1 MKYKKKKK
9 TTRSRGYTLNGTV
22 DHVNKK
28 YAFIVIDEFSE
39 DIKVRSRY
47 LRGAIHGDKVEIK
60 VSHQLS
66 KRNLE
71 GEVIKIL
78 ERKTTEFIGTVE
90 DSKGFAFFIPK
101 NKKVFVDFF
110 IRKKRSDKFSKRKKY
125 LAKVIDWGNSSKKP
139 EAKVVKCIGN
149 IGENETEINSIIY
162 DFDLPT
168 EFPSDVK
175 EETNMLNEII
185 SEKEIKKRKDLR
197 SLDSF
202 TIDPDDAKDFD
213 DALSVEKENDNIKI
227 GIHIADVSHYFNV
240 RTDINK
246 EAEKRATS
254 VYLVDR
260 TIPMLP
266 EKLSNNLCSLKPN
279 VDRLTYSVI
288 IKFDSNLS
296 MIDYWIG
303 RTVIHSKKR
312 FTYDEAQESI
322 NNIDG
327 LFHEKLNILNN
338 IAKNIRAK
346 RFKSGSFNFSSNEIK
361 FRLDKE
367 KKPIEVFRKK
377 RKDTHKMVEEYML
390 LANKLVAE
398 KIISIEKKEK
408 KSYPFV
414 YRIHEDPEES
424 KISELKNYIK
434 QFGYTINTN
443 EGSLANSLNGL
454 MKEIK
459 GKPEER
465 SVEKFAIRSMSKAKY
480 STEKEKHFGLS
491 FRHYTHFT
499 SPIRRFP
506 DVMVHRLLSDYMN
519 ESKPKEKTY
528 YDIMCKHSSK
538 MEINATKAERESIK
552 YKQAE
557 YMSLFI
563 GKKFD
568 AIISGVTEWGIYA
581 EIVKTLCEG
590 LIKISSMKDDHYI
603 FDSEKMRITGRNS
616 KKIFRLGQ
624 PIRVLVIDTDIEK
637 RTIDLELT

>member
-1 MKYKKKKK
+1 MKFKKKKK
-9 TTRSRGYTLNGTV
+9 KSNTRGYTLKGTV

-28 YAFIVIDEFSE
+28 YAFIEIDEYSE
-39 DIKVRSRY
+39 DIKVRSKY
-47 LRGAIHGDKVEIK
+47 LKGAIHGDKVEIK

-78 ERKTTEFIGTVE
+78 ERKTNEFIGTIE

-125 LAKVIDWGNSSKKP
+125 LVKVIDWGNSSKKP
-139 EAKVVKCIGN
+139 EAKVIKCIGN
-149 IGENETEINSIIY
+149 IGENETEINSIIH

-175 EETNMLNEII
+175 EETELLNEII

-197 SLDSF
+197 AIDSF

-213 DALSVEKENDNIKI
+213 DALSVEKEKDNISI
-227 GIHIADVSHYFNV
+227 GIHIADVSHFFNV
-240 RTDINK
+240 RTKINE

-296 MIDYWIG
+296 IVDYWIG

-322 NNIDG
+322 NNKNG
-327 LFHEKLNILNN
+327 LFHEKLNILNE
-338 IAKNIRAK
+338 IKKNIRIK

-398 KIISIEKKEK
+398 KIISIEKKENK
-408 KSYPFV
+408 PYPFV

-424 KISELKNYIK
+424 KIGELKNYIK

-480 STEKEKHFGLS
+480 STTQEKHFGLS

-581 EIVKTLCEG
+581 EIVETLCEG

-603 FDSEKMRITGRNS
+603 FDSEKMRIKGRNS

>member
-1 MKYKKKKK
+1 
-9 TTRSRGYTLNGTV
+9 
-22 DHVNKK
+22 
-28 YAFIVIDEFSE
+28 
-39 DIKVRSRY
+39 
-47 LRGAIHGDKVEIK
+47 
-60 VSHQLS
+60 
-66 KRNLE
+66 
-71 GEVIKIL
+71 
-78 ERKTTEFIGTVE
+78 
-90 DSKGFAFFIPK
+90 
-101 NKKVFVDFF
+101 
-110 IRKKRSDKFSKRKKY
+110 
-125 LAKVIDWGNSSKKP
+125 
-139 EAKVVKCIGN
+139 
-149 IGENETEINSIIY
+149 
-162 DFDLPT
+162 
-168 EFPSDVK
+168 
-175 EETNMLNEII
+175 
-185 SEKEIKKRKDLR
+185 
-197 SLDSF
+197 
-202 TIDPDDAKDFD
+202 
-213 DALSVEKENDNIKI
+213 
-227 GIHIADVSHYFNV
+227 
-240 RTDINK
+240 
-246 EAEKRATS
+246 
-254 VYLVDR
+254 
-260 TIPMLP
+260 
-266 EKLSNNLCSLKPN
+266 
-279 VDRLTYSVI
+279 
-288 IKFDSNLS
+288 
-296 MIDYWIG
+296 
-303 RTVIHSKKR
+303 
-312 FTYDEAQESI
+312 
-322 NNIDG
+322 
-327 LFHEKLNILNN
+327 
-338 IAKNIRAK
+338 
-346 RFKSGSFNFSSNEIK
+346 
-361 FRLDKE
+361 
-367 KKPIEVFRKK
+367 
-377 RKDTHKMVEEYML
+377 MVEEYML

-581 EIVKTLCEG
+581 EIIKTLCEG

-616 KKIFRLGQ
+616 KKRFRLGQ